1 MFLRFRSDKLDNHS
15 IHPDWCFAL
24 DYTLLTITIP
34 IIEEHIQTKKC
45 MIVKNS
51 KEEKIFINKVI
62 KAIKDI
68 NTSDLSNIV
77 SLKNIVCSF
86 TCFLERIWEKNTK
99 IINIT
104 KYSKTWWDTNYSRNL
119 KKYRSSKHIENWK

>member
-15 IHPDWCFAL
+15 IHPDWCLAL
-24 DYTLLTITIP
+24 DHTLLTITIP
-34 IIEEHIQTKKC
+34 IIEKYIQTKKYT
-45 MIVKNS
+45 IVKNS

-68 NTSDLSNIV
+68 NTSDLTNVV
-77 SLKNIVCSF
+77 SLKNIVYSF
-86 TCFLERIWEKNTK
+86 AYSLERIWEKNTK

-104 KYSKTWWDTNYSRNL
+104 KYSKSWWNTNYSRDL
-119 KKYRSSKHIENWK
+119 KKYR

>member
-1 MFLRFRSDKLDNHS
+1 MFLIFRSDKLDNHS